1 MSIKKLIKK
10 LKKANFIY
18 IIGNGGSAST
28 ADHLANDLVKQ
39 CGLRAISLCS
49 NNAILTAY
57 ANDFAY
63 EFIFEEQLRVFLTN
77 KDLLIT
83 ISTSGESQNVLNAIN
98 YANSI
103 GAKVVEF
110 PKGET
115 LSTEDKHIK
124 LIHKLVKEFHKSF

>member
-1 MSIKKLIKK
+1 MKLNKIIKE

-39 CGLRAISLCS
+39 CRLKAISLCS
-49 NNAILTAY
+49 NNAILTALS
-57 ANDFAY
+57 NDLSYSIVFL
-63 EFIFEEQLRVFLTN
+63 EQLRVFLT
-77 KDLLIT
+77 KDDLLIT
-83 ISTSGESQNVLNAIN
+83 ISTSGTSRNVLSAID
-98 YANSI
+98 YAELI
-103 GAKVVEF
+103 GAKVIQF

-124 LIHKLVKEFHKSF
+124 LVHKILGA